1 MPASCASSGVAGA
14 IARPSSM
21 IRPASGDSTPVSSLI
36 SVDLPAPF
44 WPISAWISPARSTS
58 PAPSSATVAPKR
70 LHRPSACS
78 TTPLIAA
85 SVLSVGQFGGG
96 LVPGEHAFLHHDAF
110 RHGRAGMHIMDE
122 LRQLRPQQRVAFDRG
137 VELARLHGLEGAAHA
152 IDGDD
157 VDVLTRLQTCLFDRL
172 DG

>member
-1 MPASCASSGVAGA
+1 MFSATDRLGQRLTSWYTVLMPSFCA
-14 IARPSSM
+14 
-21 IRPASGDSTPVSSLI
+21 ASGDRGQTGVPASSIWPRVGSITPVSTLI

-44 WPISAWISPARSTS
+44 WPISAWISPGRRRS

-110 RHGRAGMHIMDE
+110 RHGRAGMHIMD
-122 LRQLRPQQRVAFDRG
+122 
-137 VELARLHGLEGAAHA
+137 
-152 IDGDD
+152 
-157 VDVLTRLQTCLFDRL
+157 
-172 DG
+172 